1 MRDSAFPV
9 LACSSLVLVVL
20 LGVLNA
26 APSKNPVG
34 LTLRDLGGQRVRL
47 QAYRGHI
54 VVLNFWAT
62 WCAPCTQEMPLLA
75 RTAEQYR
82 SRGVTVVGASLD
94 DSKTVKNI
102 PAFVNKYQVT
112 FPVWVGASGDNLDRF
127 GLGDAVPA
135 TVIIDQDG
143 HIVAR
148 VLGEI
153 RKDELVDWLEWL
165 LGDRKNPAPPSI
177 VRHVGGK

>member
-1 MRDSAFPV
+1 MRDFVSPV
-9 LACSSLVLVVL
+9 LACSSLVLVSF
-20 LGVLNA
+20 LGILNA
-26 APSKNPVG
+26 APNKNPVG

-47 QAYRGHI
+47 QDYRGHI

-82 SRGVTVVGASLD
+82 SRGVTFVGASLD
-94 DSKTVKNI
+94 DSKTAKNV
-102 PAFVNKYQVT
+102 PGFVNEYQVA
-112 FPVWVGASGDNLDRF
+112 FPVWVGATGDNLDRF

-165 LGDRKNPAPPSI
+165 LGDRKSPAPPAI
-177 VRHVGGK
+177 VKRFGGK